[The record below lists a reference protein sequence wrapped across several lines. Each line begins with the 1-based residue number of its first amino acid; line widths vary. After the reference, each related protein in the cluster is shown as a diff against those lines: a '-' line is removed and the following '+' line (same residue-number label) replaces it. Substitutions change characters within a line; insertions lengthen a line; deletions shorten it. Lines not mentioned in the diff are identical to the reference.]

1 MGNGYRDA
9 KEWIKA
15 STRPSAYA
23 WPAAHVGCSIPG
35 AHGCAKPRSRLFGRA
50 VSPVAETILF
60 VFGLVALGYLAG
72 LTGYLKVAVSDALTE
87 FAVGVALPLLLF
99 RTMVGADFHGSAPWA
114 LWTAYFSAAAVSWF
128 VGHLAMTRIFG
139 RDPQIGVVG
148 GFSSAYSNLV
158 LLGIPFMLGALG
170 REGFE
175 VLSLLIAIHMPAMT
189 MVSIILFDL
198 FGHRKAGTISAGE
211 ILRAFASRV
220 LPNPLMIGILAG
232 VAWRFTGL
240 EMPSVVGRLIDSL
253 ADVAGPLALF
263 AMGLGLR
270 KFSISG
276 NVLPAAVLSLLKL
289 FLMPAVALGAALLLG
304 LPPMTAK
311 VAVVAAALPAGVNSY
326 LLAVQFGTGQ
336 ALASSQITI
345 ATACAAVS
353 TAFWLMVAHA
363 VFG

>member
-1 MGNGYRDA
+1 M
-9 KEWIKA
+9 
-15 STRPSAYA
+15 
-23 WPAAHVGCSIPG
+23 
-35 AHGCAKPRSRLFGRA
+35 
-50 VSPVAETILF
+50 SPVVETILF

-72 LTGYLKVAVSDALTE
+72 LSGYLKAEVGDALTE

-114 LWTAYFSAAAVSWF
+114 LWTAYFSAAAAVWL
-128 VGHLAMTRIFG
+128 VGHLAMTRIFK

-158 LLGIPFMLGALG
+158 LLGIPFMLGVYG
-170 REGFE
+170 QEGFE
-175 VLSLLIAIHMPAMT
+175 ILSLLIAVHMPAMT
-189 MVSIILFDL
+189 MVSIILFDV
-198 FGHRKAGTISAGE
+198 FGHRKSGSITAGE
-211 ILRAFASRV
+211 IFRAFLRRV
-220 LPNPLMIGILAG
+220 LPNSLMIGILAG
-232 VAWRFTGL
+232 VMWRATGIDL
-240 EMPSVVGRLIDSL
+240 PPLVVRLIDSL

-276 NVLPAAVLSLLKL
+276 NILPAAILSLLKL
-289 FLMPAVALGAALLLG
+289 FLMPAVALGAALLLD

-311 VAVVAAALPAGVNSY
+311 VAVAAASLPAGVNSY

-336 ALASSQITI
+336 GLASSQMTI
-345 ATACAAVS
+345 ATACAAVT
-353 TAFWLMVAHA
+353 TAFWLTVAHA

>member
-1 MGNGYRDA
+1 
-9 KEWIKA
+9 
-15 STRPSAYA
+15 
-23 WPAAHVGCSIPG
+23 
-35 AHGCAKPRSRLFGRA
+35 
-50 VSPVAETILF
+50 VSPVLETILF

-72 LTGYLKVAVSDALTE
+72 LSGYLKAEVGDALTE

-114 LWTAYFSAAAVSWF
+114 LWTAYFSAAAAVWL
-128 VGHLAMTRIFG
+128 VGHLAMTRIFK
-139 RDPQIGVVG
+139 RDSQIGVVG

-158 LLGIPFMLGALG
+158 LLGIPFMLGVYG
-170 REGFE
+170 QEGFE
-175 VLSLLIAIHMPAMT
+175 ILSLLIAVHMPAMT
-189 MVSIILFDL
+189 MVSIILFDV
-198 FGHRKAGTISAGE
+198 FGHRKSGSITAGE
-211 ILRAFASRV
+211 IFRAFLRRV
-220 LPNPLMIGILAG
+220 LPNSLMIGILAG
-232 VAWRFTGL
+232 VMWRATGIDL
-240 EMPSVVGRLIDSL
+240 PPLVVRLIDSL

-276 NVLPAAVLSLLKL
+276 NILPAAILSLLKL

-311 VAVVAAALPAGVNSY
+311 VAVAAASLPAGVNSY

-336 ALASSQITI
+336 GLASSQMTI
-345 ATACAAVS
+345 ATACAAVT

>member
-1 MGNGYRDA
+1 M
-9 KEWIKA
+9 
-15 STRPSAYA
+15 
-23 WPAAHVGCSIPG
+23 
-35 AHGCAKPRSRLFGRA
+35 
-50 VSPVAETILF
+50 SPVVETILF

-72 LTGYLKVAVSDALTE
+72 LTGYLKTEVADGLTE

-114 LWTAYFSAAAVSWF
+114 LWTAYFSAAAVAWF
-128 VGHLAMTRIFG
+128 VGHLAMTRIFR
-139 RDPQIGVVG
+139 RDSQLGVVG

-175 VLSLLIAIHMPAMT
+175 VLSLLIAIHMPLMT
-189 MVSIILFDL
+189 MVSIILFDV
-198 FGHRKAGTISAGE
+198 FGHRKRGTISAGE
-211 ILRAFASRV
+211 ILRAFVRRV
-220 LPNPLMIGILAG
+220 LPNPLMLGILAG
-232 VAWRFTGL
+232 VAWRFTGFIL
-240 EMPSVVGRLIDSL
+240 PPIAVRLIDSL
-253 ADVAGPLALF
+253 ADIAGPLALF

-270 KFSISG
+270 KFGISG
-276 NVLPAAVLSLLKL
+276 NVRPAAVLSILKL
-289 FLMPAVALGAALLLG
+289 VLMPAAALGMALLLG

-345 ATACAAVS
+345 ATACAAVT
-353 TAFWLMVAHA
+353 TAFWLMVAHT